1 MLLFCSYTSQFGAEM
16 YEFFSKTMVTDG
28 VSVLALIFLFLLLFC
43 RILHIEQVAVLSS
56 GVSNPGEVLVCW
68 TPSWY
73 LAWTVIINRLSNVPH
88 RNHEMVLNTS
98 TLSGAGEQRKQTALL
113 ITVQFSLGF
122 KLFGKCSIWYFY
134 RSFYLFFFRWL
145 KIIFLSWW
153 WVFSLKNILT
163 RFWKWFDLL

>member
-1 MLLFCSYTSQFGAEM
+1 
-16 YEFFSKTMVTDG
+16 MVTDG

-98 TLSGAGEQRKQTALL
+98 TPSGAGEQRKQTALL

-134 RSFYLFFFRWL
+134 RSFYFFPVAENNISVS
-145 KIIFLSWW
+145 KIIFQFQFKYYLNWN
-153 WVFSLKNILT
+153 WVFSLNNILT
-163 RFWKWFDLL
+163 SFWKWFDLL